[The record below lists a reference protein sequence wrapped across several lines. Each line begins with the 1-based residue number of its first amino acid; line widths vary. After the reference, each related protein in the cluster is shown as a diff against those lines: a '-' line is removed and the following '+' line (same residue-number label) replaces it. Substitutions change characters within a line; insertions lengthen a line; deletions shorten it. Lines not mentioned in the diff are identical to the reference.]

1 MKQSWNDWAALIM
14 LMQRLNQI
22 PNLSQ
27 NEEETETMSNPIFD
41 AMGGNIPGNNILAQ
55 FQQFRK
61 QMQGKNPHEEINKL
75 LQSGAINQQQLN
87 QAQQM
92 AQQMQSLFRQ

>member
-1 MKQSWNDWAALIM
+1 
-14 LMQRLNQI
+14 
-22 PNLSQ
+22 
-27 NEEETETMSNPIFD
+27 MSNPIFD
-41 AMGGNIPGNNILAQ
+41 AMGGNMPGNNILAQ

-75 LQSGAINQQQLN
+75 LQSGAISQHDLN